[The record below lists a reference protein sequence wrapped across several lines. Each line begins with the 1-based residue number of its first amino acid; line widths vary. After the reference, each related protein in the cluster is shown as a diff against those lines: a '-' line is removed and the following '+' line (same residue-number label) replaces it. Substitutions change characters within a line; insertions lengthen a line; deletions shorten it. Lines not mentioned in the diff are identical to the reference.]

1 MKQIPL
7 AIGPEPVFTFD
18 NFLPGANAVALAQ
31 LEALRPG
38 MVVGA
43 GVPPVFVWGRPGCGK
58 THLLK
63 ALAESWQAAGL
74 QVGWYDADT
83 PLPWELPSQ
92 PSLLLL
98 DDCERFDAG
107 QQHAAFALF
116 VEAASY
122 GLTLVATGS
131 APPVDLDLREDLRTR
146 LGWGPTYE
154 LLPLS
159 EEEMRAALHLEA
171 GRRGIQVSDDVIDYL
186 LTRFARDLKQ
196 LMRLLTRLDEFAMS
210 TKRAVTV
217 PLLRQMLAD
226 EGMNG

>member
-7 AIGPEPVFTFD
+7 AIGPEPMFTFD
-18 NFLPGANAVALAQ
+18 NFLPGANTAALAE
-31 LEALRPG
+31 LRALRPG
-38 MVVGA
+38 A
-43 GVPPVFVWGRPGCGK
+43 AFAATVPPIFVWGGSGCGK

-63 ALAESWQAAGL
+63 ALAESWQSAGL
-74 QVGWYDADT
+74 QVGWYDAET

-116 VEAASY
+116 VEAATQ
-122 GLTLVATGS
+122 GLTIVASGN
-131 APPVDLDLREDLRTR
+131 APPVDLSLREDLRTR

-154 LLPLS
+154 LQPLS
-159 EEEMRAALHLEA
+159 EQDMRAALRQEA
-171 GRRGIQVSDDVIDYL
+171 ERRGIHLSDDVIDYL
-186 LTRFARDLKQ
+186 LTRFARDLKH

-226 EGMNG
+226 EGLNT